1 MQKRYPQL
9 AIGYSDHTLNNYACL
24 AAVAMGANI
33 LEKHV
38 TFDKTA
44 DGPDH
49 MVSADRD
56 ELLDLVTGVRQIE
69 EMLGHGIKMPAQTE
83 RLSRIN
89 SRKSLVVT
97 RDLKKGEIIAKEDLE
112 IKRPATGIEPKFLNR
127 LIGKSILRD
136 LSYDEPITWSD
147 IQ

>member
-1 MQKRYPQL
+1 
-9 AIGYSDHTLNNYACL
+9 
-24 AAVAMGANI
+24 MGANI

-38 TFDKTA
+38 TYDKTA

-97 RDLKKGEIIAKEDLE
+97 RDLKKG
-112 IKRPATGIEPKFLNR
+112 
-127 LIGKSILRD
+127 
-136 LSYDEPITWSD
+136 
-147 IQ
+147 